1 MTREEFNEIL
11 SEVREKEIA
20 KVCESFKD
28 TSGMSQENF
37 LVKVMA
43 SSITAS
49 ESVVLS
55 ALEKAGVLKYDD

>member
-1 MTREEFNEIL
+1 MTREKFNKIL

-49 ESVVLS
+49 ESIVLS

>member
-1 MTREEFNEIL
+1 MTREEFNKIL

-37 LVKVMA
+37 SVKVMA

-49 ESVVLS
+49 ESIVLS

>member
-1 MTREEFNEIL
+1 MTRKEFNKIL

-49 ESVVLS
+49 ESIVLS

>member
-37 LVKVMA
+37 F
-43 SSITAS
+43 
-49 ESVVLS
+49 
-55 ALEKAGVLKYDD
+55 G

>member
-1 MTREEFNEIL
+1 MTREEFNKIL

-37 LVKVMA
+37 WVKVMA

-49 ESVVLS
+49 ESIVLS
-55 ALEKAGVLKYDD
+55 TLEKAGVLKYDD

>member
-1 MTREEFNEIL
+1 MTREEFNKIL

-37 LVKVMA
+37 LVKGMA

-49 ESVVLS
+49 ESIVLS

>member
-43 SSITAS
+43 SSITSS
-49 ESVVLS
+49 ESIVLS

>member
-1 MTREEFNEIL
+1 MTREEFNKIL

-49 ESVVLS
+49 ESIVLS
-55 ALEKAGVLKYDD
+55 ALEKAGILKYDD

>member
-49 ESVVLS
+49 ESIVLS

>member
-1 MTREEFNEIL
+1 MTREEFNKIL

-28 TSGMSQENF
+28 TSGMNQEKF

-43 SSITAS
+43 SAITAS
-49 ESVVLS
+49 ESIVLS

>member
-1 MTREEFNEIL
+1 MTREEFNKIL

-20 KVCESFKD
+20 KVCKSFKD

-49 ESVVLS
+49 ESIVLS

>member
-1 MTREEFNEIL
+1 MTREEFNKIL

-49 ESVVLS
+49 ESIVLF

>member
-1 MTREEFNEIL
+1 MTREEFNKIL

-43 SSITAS
+43 SSITAL
-49 ESVVLS
+49 ESIVLS

>member
-1 MTREEFNEIL
+1 MTREKFNKIL

-37 LVKVMA
+37 LVEVMA

-49 ESVVLS
+49 ESIVLS

>member
-1 MTREEFNEIL
+1 MTREKFNKIL

-49 ESVVLS
+49 ESIVLS
-55 ALEKAGVLKYDD
+55 ALEKAGVLKCDD

>member
-1 MTREEFNEIL
+1 MTREEFNKIL

-28 TSGMSQENF
+28 TSGMNQEKF

-49 ESVVLS
+49 ESIVLS

>member
-1 MTREEFNEIL
+1 MTREEFNKIL

-28 TSGMSQENF
+28 TSDMSQENF

-49 ESVVLS
+49 ESIVLS